1 MEDIINLVVQ
11 NGVGVG
17 SFIALLYFV
26 NVYVTKMND
35 TIHEISLT
43 LTTIKDSLLTL
54 SARVDEIEDKIK
66 RGE

>member
-1 MEDIINLVVQ
+1 MEELMTLIVQ

-17 SFIALLYFV
+17 SFLALLYFV
-26 NVYVTKMND
+26 NVYITKMND
-35 TIHEISLT
+35 TIHEIALT

-54 SARVDEIEDKIK
+54 STRVDEIEDKIK

>member
-1 MEDIINLVVQ
+1 MEDIINVIVQ

-26 NVYVTKMND
+26 NVYITKMND
-35 TIHEISLT
+35 TIHEIALT

>member
-1 MEDIINLVVQ
+1 MDDIINLVVQ
-11 NGVGVG
+11 NGVGVC
-17 SFIALLYFV
+17 SFISLLYFV

-35 TIHEISLT
+35 NIHEISLT

>member
-1 MEDIINLVVQ
+1 MEELIQLVVQ

-26 NVYVTKMND
+26 NIYITKMND
-35 TIHEISLT
+35 TVHEISLT

>member
-1 MEDIINLVVQ
+1 MEDIINVIVQ

-26 NVYVTKMND
+26 NVYITKMND

>member
-1 MEDIINLVVQ
+1 MQEIIEVVVQ

-17 SFIALLYFV
+17 SFLALLYFV
-26 NVYVTKMND
+26 NSYITKMND

-54 SARVDEIEDKIK
+54 SARVDEIENKIK
-66 RGE
+66 GGE